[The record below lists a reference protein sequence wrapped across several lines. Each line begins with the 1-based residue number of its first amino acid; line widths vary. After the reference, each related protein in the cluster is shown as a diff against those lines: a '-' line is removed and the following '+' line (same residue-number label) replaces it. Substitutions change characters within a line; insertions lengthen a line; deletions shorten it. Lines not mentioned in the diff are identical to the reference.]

1 MADQMNRSGQR
12 VQPESRTPNAESF
25 SQPEVSQPIGA
36 DLDRRPVKIDID
48 GVRLVY
54 QRSRGGDLEVLQ
66 RLSLK
71 IHDREFMTL
80 VGASGCGKSTL
91 LNIVAGLLPP
101 TQGHILIKG
110 QPVTH
115 PGPDRV
121 MVFQDDAVFP
131 WYTVRQ
137 NVEYG
142 LRVAGLSRP
151 ECDERATH
159 YLQLTGLTD
168 FEHAYPREL
177 SGGMRKR
184 VDLARALATMPEVIL
199 MDEPFAALDVMTKE
213 GLQVEFANIW
223 QQLQMTVLFVTHDIE
238 EALFMADRVAVMA
251 PNPGRIKRIVD
262 VPFPR
267 PRDVDLK
274 TDAVFQA
281 LRRELTHELRTS
293 P

>member
-1 MADQMNRSGQR
+1 MADQMNFSQQLRPESETSSPGTWSGLE
-12 VQPESRTPNAESF
+12 VGQPE
-25 SQPEVSQPIGA
+25 EV
-36 DLDRRPVKIDID
+36 DLDQRPVKIDID
-48 GVRLVY
+48 GIRLVY
-54 QRSRGGDLEVLQ
+54 RRSRGGDLEVLQ
-66 RLSLK
+66 QLSLR
-71 IHDREFMTL
+71 IHEREFMTI
-80 VGASGCGKSTL
+80 VGTSGCGKSTL

-101 TQGHILIKG
+101 TQGRVLVKD
-110 QPVTH
+110 QPVTD

-142 LRVAGLSRP
+142 LRVAGLSHA
-151 ECDERATH
+151 ECHKQATR
-159 YLQLTGLTD
+159 YLQLTGLAE

-213 GLQVEFANIW
+213 GLQVEFAHIW

-238 EALFMADRVAVMA
+238 EALFMADRVVVMA
-251 PNPGRIKRIVD
+251 PNPGRVKRVVD

-267 PRDVDLK
+267 PRDIEIK
-274 TDAVFQA
+274 TDPAFQA
-281 LRRELTHELRTS
+281 LRRELIHELRAS

>member
-1 MADQMNRSGQR
+1 MTMTVSPNQETQSDSDRFGAQTGWELGPGQQAASELDQ
-12 VQPESRTPNAESF
+12 
-25 SQPEVSQPIGA
+25 
-36 DLDRRPVKIDID
+36 RPVKIHID
-48 GVRLVY
+48 GVQLVY
-54 QRSRGGDLEVLQ
+54 HRSRGGDLEVLQ
-66 RLSLK
+66 RLSLQ
-71 IHDREFMTL
+71 IHEREFMTI

-101 TQGHILIKG
+101 TQGRVLVKG

-131 WYTVRQ
+131 WYSVRQ

-142 LRVAGLSRP
+142 LRVAGLRQA
-151 ECDERATH
+151 ECHERATQ
-159 YLQLTGLTD
+159 YLQLTGLTE
-168 FEHAYPREL
+168 FEQAYPREL

-184 VDLARALATMPEVIL
+184 VDLARALVTMPEVIL

-238 EALFMADRVAVMA
+238 EALFMAERVVVMA
-251 PNPGRIKRIVD
+251 PNPGRVKRVVD

-267 PRDVDLK
+267 PRDIEVK
-274 TDAVFQA
+274 TDPAFQA
-281 LRRELTHELRTS
+281 LRRELTHELRAS